1 MGRNARSGAR
11 ARDFGER
18 GRVKASG
25 DSTEGGGLLSL
36 VLVYVKENALL
47 HVKRST
53 FFFQVFVFL
62 KRERE
67 REFFEE
73 IFFFLSQQFCSPFV
87 GKRKRAVLKA
97 SERERE
103 SEKVCVFHL

>member
-1 MGRNARSGAR
+1 MGESRNARSGAR

-53 FFFQVFVFL
+53 FFFQVFVLFFEE
-62 KRERE
+62 RERE
-67 REFFEE
+67 R
-73 IFFFLSQQFCSPFV
+73 
-87 GKRKRAVLKA
+87 
-97 SERERE
+97 
-103 SEKVCVFHL
+103 VF

>member
-1 MGRNARSGAR
+1 M
-11 ARDFGER
+11 
-18 GRVKASG
+18 KASG

-53 FFFQVFVFL
+53 FFFQVFVFFL

-73 IFFFLSQQFCSPFV
+73 IFFFFCPNSFVVLSLGNENEQF
-87 GKRKRAVLKA
+87 
-97 SERERE
+97 
-103 SEKVCVFHL
+103 